1 VSWTG
6 VNNRNVG
13 SGLRVAICCFATSL
27 AIGCSDSA
35 PNPASDAI
43 TIIRGDPTTAEWL
56 TVTIDG
62 RGLVDLEGRVA
73 TARIGVPDRPPE
85 RLAFGQVRIV
95 DGAFTMTFPDV
106 WEYGLYKQ
114 KLLFIDVDGDGACV
128 PGIDRAYA
136 DWRAGSSDLVLTVA
150 GSMPPA
156 QPNTEMPAAF
166 SDSDC
171 TVHNQP
177 WPGS

>member
-56 TVTIDG
+56 TVTIEG

-73 TARIGVPDRPPE
+73 TARIGIPDRPPE

-128 PGIDRAYA
+128 AGSDRAFA
-136 DWRAGSSDLVLTVA
+136 DWRAGGSDLVLTIG
-150 GSMPPA
+150 GSVPPA
-156 QPNTEMPAAF
+156 QPGAEMLAA
-166 SDSDC
+166 SDC
-171 TVHNQP
+171 AVMNQP
-177 WPGS
+177 WPDR

>member
-1 VSWTG
+1 MCC
-6 VNNRNVG
+6 
-13 SGLRVAICCFATSL
+13 VATLL
-27 AIGCSDSA
+27 AIGCSDS
-35 PNPASDAI
+35 PPPTQPSDSI
-43 TIIRGDPTTAEWL
+43 RIIRGDPATAEWL
-56 TVTIDG
+56 TVTIEG
-62 RGLVDLEGRVA
+62 RGLVDLDGRIA
-73 TARIGVPDRPPE
+73 TARIGTPAFPPD

-95 DGAFTMTFPDV
+95 DGAFTMTFPDA
-106 WEYGLYKQ
+106 WEYGFYKQ

-136 DWRAGSSDLVLTVA
+136 DWRAGGGDLVLTVA

-156 QPNTEMPAAF
+156 QPDTEMMAAF